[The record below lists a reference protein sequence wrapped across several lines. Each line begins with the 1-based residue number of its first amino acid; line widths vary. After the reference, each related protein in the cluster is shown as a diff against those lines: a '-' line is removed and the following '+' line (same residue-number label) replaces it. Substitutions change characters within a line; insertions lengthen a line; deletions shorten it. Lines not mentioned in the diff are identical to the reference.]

1 MITETRTTTPQD
13 VVRAVH
19 DLAPTISARAAEV
32 EAARRIPADLLE
44 SLVDAGCFRLLM
56 PESHGGTG
64 ADLVTAMAVL
74 DGLARADGS
83 VAWTVMIGGASFC
96 DLAGLPRATF
106 DAIFAHPDVIVAG
119 AFAPSGSAT
128 PINGGYR
135 VSGRWGF
142 ASGCEHADV
151 VYANCVE
158 AVVDGVPHLRMA
170 VLTPDQITIEDT
182 WNVLGLRGTGSHH
195 FRADAVLPA
204 DRTLRPL
211 LEEPCLDE
219 PIVRV
224 PIPTLYALCIAAVAV
239 GIARGALDNVLG
251 LAASKVPL
259 LAGAPLAA
267 DPLFQS
273 DLAAADTELRA
284 ARALLHEAAGSAWAG
299 AVESTPFPLEQV
311 AHLRAAAVWATDRA
325 AAAVGTAYRAGG
337 GTSIYADSPLQRRLR
352 DVQTLTQHFLV
363 KPATLAT
370 AGAVLAGQE
379 ITVPVF

>member
-1 MITETRTTTPQD
+1 VVITDTRMTAQD
-13 VVRAVH
+13 VARAVH
-19 DLAPTISARAAEV
+19 DLAPTIAARATEV
-32 EAARRIPADLLE
+32 EAARRVPADLLE
-44 SLVDAGCFRLLM
+44 SLVDAGCFRLLL

-74 DGLARADGS
+74 EDLARADGS
-83 VAWTVMIGGASFC
+83 VGWTVMIGGGAFC
-96 DLAGLPRATF
+96 DLAGLPRTAF
-106 DAIFAHPDVIVAG
+106 DAVFAHPDVIVAG

-128 PINGGYR
+128 PIDGGYR

-151 VYANCVE
+151 VYANSVE

-195 FRADAVLPA
+195 FRADAVVAA

-211 LEEPCLDE
+211 LEEPCLDA

-224 PIPTLYALCIAAVAV
+224 PIPALYALLIAAVAL
-239 GIARGALDNVLG
+239 GMARGAVDDVLG
-251 LAASKVPL
+251 LAATKVPL

-273 DLAAADTELRA
+273 DLAGADTDLRA
-284 ARALLHEAAGSAWAG
+284 VRTLLHEAAGSAWAG
-299 AVESTPFPLEQV
+299 AVEGTPWTLEQR
-311 AHLRAAAVWATDRA
+311 AHLRAAAVWATGRA
-325 AAAVGTAYRAGG
+325 AGVVETAYRAGG

-363 KPATLAT
+363 RPATLAT

-379 ITVPVF
+379 IAVPVF

>member
-1 MITETRTTTPQD
+1 MITDTRTTPQD
-13 VVRAVH
+13 VVRAVN

-32 EAARRIPADLLE
+32 EAARRVPADLLE
-44 SLVDAGCFRLLM
+44 RLVDAGCFRLLM

-64 ADLVTAMAVL
+64 ADLVTAMRVFE
-74 DGLARADGS
+74 GLARADGS
-83 VAWTVMIGGASFC
+83 VAWTVMIGGGAFC
-96 DLAGLPRATF
+96 DLAGLPRAAF

-119 AFAPSGSAT
+119 AFAPTGSAT
-128 PINGGYR
+128 PVDGGYR
-135 VSGRWGF
+135 VTGRWGF

-158 AVVDGVPHLRMA
+158 AVVDGVPHLRLA
-170 VLTPDQITIEDT
+170 VLTPDQVTIEDT
-182 WNVLGLRGTGSHH
+182 WNVMGLRGTGSHH
-195 FRADAVLPA
+195 FRADAVVPA

-224 PIPTLYALCIAAVAV
+224 WIPALYALLMAAVAV
-239 GIARGALDNVLG
+239 GIAEGALDDVLG
-251 LAASKVPL
+251 LAGTKVPL
-259 LAGAPLAA
+259 LAGAPLAT

-273 DLAAADTELRA
+273 DLARADTELRA
-284 ARALLHEAAGSAWAG
+284 ARALLHEAATSAWAD
-299 AVESTPFPLEQV
+299 AVEGTPFSLEQR
-311 AHLRAAAVWATDRA
+311 AHVRAAAVWAAERA
-325 AAAVGTAYRAGG
+325 VAVVGTAYRAGG

-352 DVQTLTQHFLV
+352 DVQTLAQHFLV
-363 KPATLAT
+363 KPATLVT

>member
-1 MITETRTTTPQD
+1 MITDTRTTPQD
-13 VVRAVH
+13 VLHAVH
-19 DLAPTISARAAEV
+19 DLAPTIAARASEA
-32 EAARRIPADLLE
+32 EAARRLPADLLDR
-44 SLVDAGCFRLLM
+44 LVAAGCFRLLM

-64 ADLVTAMAVL
+64 ADLVTGLRVVE
-74 DGLARADGS
+74 DLARADGS
-83 VAWTVMIGGASFC
+83 VAWTVMIGGSSFC
-96 DLAGLPRATF
+96 DLAGLPRAAF

-128 PINGGYR
+128 PIDGGYR
-135 VSGRWGF
+135 ITGRWGF

-170 VLTPDQITIEDT
+170 VLTPDQVTIEDT
-182 WNVLGLRGTGSHH
+182 WTAVGMRGTGSHH
-195 FRADAVLPA
+195 FRADAVVPA

-211 LEEPCLDE
+211 LDEPCLDA

-224 PIPTLYALCIAAVAV
+224 PIPALYALEIAATAV
-239 GIARGALDNVLG
+239 GIGRGALDDVLG
-251 LAASKVPL
+251 LAAAKVPL

-273 DLAAADTELRA
+273 DLAGADTELRA
-284 ARALLHEAAGSAWAG
+284 AHALLHEAAGSAWVG
-299 AVESTPFPLEQV
+299 AVEGTPFTLEQR
-311 AHLRAAAVWATDRA
+311 AHLRAAAVWATGRA
-325 AAAVGTAYRAGG
+325 AAVVETAYRAGG

-363 KPATLAT
+363 RPATLAT
-370 AGAVLAGQE
+370 AGAVLAGQG
-379 ITVPVF
+379 IAVPVF